1 MSELQ
6 KSEPDFHP
14 DGRELQEHE
23 KPPTPPAFNLPGI
36 IMLFGAA
43 MIAVHALRAEILSP
57 EADYAILERFAFVP
71 GFYDAAAE
79 ALAYPMARFWTPL
92 SHAFLHGDWT
102 HLLVN
107 LVWMAAF
114 GGVVAARF
122 GAVRFIIFFA
132 AGSAAGALA
141 HYFSAMG
148 ELVPLVGASGAVSAC
163 MGAAIRFAFGDGRM
177 ALRPE
182 QRATAPAMGLVA
194 SLANRNIMIFVGVW
208 FVLNWLL
215 GSGILPIAG
224 GDNIAWQAHV
234 GGFALGWLG
243 FALFDPLWRDRLR

>member
-1 MSELQ
+1 MSDL
-6 KSEPDFHP
+6 SRLEPEMPRDQREGP
-14 DGRELQEHE
+14 DMRE
-23 KPPTPPAFNLPGI
+23 TPPAFNLPGVI
-36 IMLFGAA
+36 VLLGAV
-43 MIAVHALRAEILSP
+43 MIAIHGVRTGLLPQA
-57 EADYAILERFAFVP
+57 ADFNVLERFAFVP
-71 GFYDAAAE
+71 GFYDAPAE
-79 ALAYPMARFWTPL
+79 ALRYPMARFWTPM

-122 GAVRFIIFFA
+122 GAFRFLIFFA
-132 AGSAAGALA
+132 VGSAAGALA
-141 HYFSAMG
+141 HYFSARG
-148 ELVPLVGASGAVSAC
+148 DLVPLIGASGAVSAC

-177 ALRPE
+177 AMRPE
-182 QRATAPAMGLVA
+182 QRSSAPAMGLVA

-208 FVLNWLL
+208 FLLNWLL

-224 GDNIAWQAHV
+224 GDSIAWQAHV

-243 FALFDPLWRDRLR
+243 FAIFDPLWRDRVR